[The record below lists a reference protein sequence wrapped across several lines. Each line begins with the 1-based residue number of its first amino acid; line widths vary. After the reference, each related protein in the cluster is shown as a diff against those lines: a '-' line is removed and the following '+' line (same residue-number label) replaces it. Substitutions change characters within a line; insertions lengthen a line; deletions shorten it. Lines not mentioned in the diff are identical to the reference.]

1 MTWREIGD
9 NIFVRRHESYDLNIG
24 LVVGTDACLLIDT
37 RESLAT
43 GRELAEAVRTV
54 TATPWTV
61 VNTHAHFDHFFGNGA
76 FVPCDIWSL
85 DRCRDVIIERSD
97 EQLARHGDGETP
109 IVAPT
114 RTFPPPHQRLDIG
127 GRTVDLH
134 FLGRGHTD
142 NDIVI
147 TVDDVLFAGDLVE
160 EGGPPLFGDA
170 YPADWPN
177 TVNTLKSLIRGP
189 VVPGHGDVVDAA
201 FVHEQEQLLR
211 SVSHLDR
218 DAAAAA
224 TKTWPPIAR

>member
-9 NIFVRRHESYDLNIG
+9 DIFVRRHESYDLNIG
-24 LVVGTDACLLIDT
+24 LIVGTDACLVIDT

-43 GRELAEAVRTV
+43 GRDLADAVRTV

-85 DRCRDVIIERSD
+85 DRCRDVVIERAD
-97 EQLARHGDGETP
+97 EQLTRHGDGETP

-114 RTFPPPHQRLDIG
+114 HTFPPPSRRLEIG
-127 GRTVDLH
+127 GRDVDLR

-147 TVDDVLFAGDLVE
+147 IVDDVLFAGDLVE

-170 YPADWPN
+170 YPAEWPA
-177 TVNTLKSLIRGP
+177 TVATLETLIHGP
-189 VVPGHGDVVDAA
+189 VVPGHGAVVDAE
-201 FVHEQEQLLR
+201 FVRAQQELLR
-211 SVSHLDR
+211 SVAHLDR
-218 DAAAAA
+218 DAAGQAA
-224 TKTWPPIAR
+224 KTWPPIAR